1 MSSNPPGVVVVGSIN
16 ADLVLTLDRHPQ
28 PGETVLGRSMS
39 VLPGGK
45 GANQAVAAAK
55 LGAPVTLIGAV
66 GSDAYA
72 DAALAGLRS
81 AGVQLSLHPADAG
94 TGVAVVQVSADGENS
109 IVVIPGANAE
119 VTGEVVRSQ
128 TALVSDARVLVLQG
142 EIPADAITEAVRLA
156 TGRVLINLA
165 PVIPLDRTALLAA
178 DPLVVNEHEGLLVLE
193 LLGGRDLPAASD
205 HRGILARLAAA
216 GFASVVL
223 TLGPDG
229 ALVASGGEI
238 SAFPAPKVS
247 AVDTTGAGDAFVGAL
262 AARLAAGDSLSTGVE
277 FAVRVGAYAV
287 QSVGAQPSYPAL
299 DDELPGSDGTTG

>member
-28 PGETVLGRSMS
+28 PGETVLGRSMD

-66 GSDAYA
+66 GGDAYA
-72 DAALAGLRS
+72 DAALAGLRA
-81 AGVQLSLHPADAG
+81 AGVQLALHPADAG
-94 TGVAVVQVSADGENS
+94 TGVAVVQVAADGENS
-109 IVVIPGANAE
+109 IVVIPGANTE
-119 VTGEVVRSQ
+119 VTSGVVRSQ
-128 TALVSDARVLVLQG
+128 KELISQARVLILQG
-142 EIPADAITEAVRLA
+142 EIPADAIAEAVRLA
-156 TGRVLINLA
+156 TGRVMINLA
-165 PVIPLDRTALLAA
+165 PVIPLDRAALLAA

-193 LLGGRDLPAASD
+193 LLGAGDLPPASD
-205 HRGILARLAAA
+205 HRSILQALAAA

-229 ALVASGGEI
+229 ALVACGGEM
-238 SAFPAPKVS
+238 SAFPAPSVS

-262 AARLAAGDSLSTGVE
+262 AARLTAGDSLSAGVE
-277 FAVRVGAYAV
+277 VAVRVGAFAV

-299 DDELPGSDGTTG
+299 DDELPGGGTAG